1 MMIVYIYIYMITTL
15 MRVSS
20 PFCFSPFFAFL
31 AFLMRFARLPI
42 TFPSCA
48 VDSKNFELLY
58 KKILIVYFALVALV
72 ARSTI
77 SIYIYIYIYNIYDDA
92 NPYCALG
99 RRSGGN
105 SSVLLI
111 ASSCNPPLLD
121 WLVVTSRSVYLCNK
135 RSKQIDFLPYFDM
148 REVRE

>member
-77 SIYIYIYIYNIYDDA
+77 SIYIYIYIYIYIIFTTMPIPTAHWGDEA
-92 NPYCALG
+92 VAT
-99 RRSGGN
+99 R
-105 SSVLLI
+105 
-111 ASSCNPPLLD
+111 A
-121 WLVVTSRSVYLCNK
+121 
-135 RSKQIDFLPYFDM
+135 YF
-148 REVRE
+148 